1 MVWKATFSG
10 FASTHSRMRK
20 AKALPGSIFDPTCPS
35 TGAKSIGW
43 TFPSGLCRAT
53 PKRLL
58 SRVGRGWKGI
68 SRLSAATPVVAP
80 PTWMSVAGIG
90 QVKASDI

>member
-1 MVWKATFSG
+1 MLWKAMFSG
-10 FASTHSRMRK
+10 FSSTHSRMRK
-20 AKALPGSIFDPTCPS
+20 AKASPGSIFEPAWPS

-43 TFPSGLCRAT
+43 TLPSGLCRAT

-68 SRLSAATPVVAP
+68 SRLSAAMPAVAP
-80 PTWMSVAGIG
+80 PTWTSVAGIG
-90 QVKASDI
+90 QVKASDM